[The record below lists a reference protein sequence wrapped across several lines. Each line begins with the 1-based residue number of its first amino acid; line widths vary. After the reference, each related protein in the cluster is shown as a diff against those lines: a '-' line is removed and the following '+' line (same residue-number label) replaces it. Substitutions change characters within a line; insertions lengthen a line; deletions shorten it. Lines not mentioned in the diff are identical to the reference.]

1 MPSFL
6 RFLVSRLISR
16 TGVVTMATQ
25 AVPQSLEHEQLF
37 SDVTS
42 LIREY
47 LIKYSDRSSKVS
59 VWVRGGGVRDE
70 GWRSERVRGGGVRG

>member
-1 MPSFL
+1 
-6 RFLVSRLISR
+6 
-16 TGVVTMATQ
+16 MATQ
-25 AVPQSLEHEQLF
+25 AAPQTLEHEQLF

-47 LIKYSDRSSKVS
+47 LIKYSDRGSKVS

-70 GWRSERVRGGGVRG
+70 WREKWGGLRDTIP

>member
-1 MPSFL
+1 
-6 RFLVSRLISR
+6 
-16 TGVVTMATQ
+16 MATQ
-25 AVPQSLEHEQLF
+25 AAPQSLEHEQLF

-47 LIKYSDRSSKVS
+47 LIKYSDRGSKVS

-70 GWRSERVRGGGVRG
+70 SGGRMGRVERHYTIVPSCVGVEVVCVEGWRSEG